1 MNIKSYKFRAWC
13 YVYEYHL
20 ERIYNIVNRCNH
32 FRDINILDFVK
43 LIRAN
48 SSGKLSPY
56 LR

>member
-20 ERIYNIVNRCNH
+20 ERIYNIVNSCRH